1 VAERGDELESARELV
16 RALREQAAEGVGLSP
31 QEKRDWVEV
40 FRRGQE
46 EAASA
51 LLRRTRAVSGARV
64 AQLGSLLGLDPGL
77 ASGINLGSALLG
89 RAGRGDALGS
99 ALAGGQLARLLGVAS
114 PIGAVLGF
122 AAGLFG
128 KGRRRQSRDARSL
141 LNAPEQFEIQA
152 YLYNLVSQVRRG
164 SLPGAGGGLMPKL
177 KGATTVVVN
186 FSKDSVRIGAGE
198 TAQAAEALADHLAQ
212 AVRKRAVLLSP
223 ERA

>member
-1 VAERGDELESARELV
+1 MTERGEELESARELV

-77 ASGINLGSALLG
+77 ASGISAGSALLG

-114 PIGAVLGF
+114 PIGAALGF

-128 KGRRRQSRDARSL
+128 KGRRRRSADSRSL

-164 SLPGAGGGLMPKL
+164 TLPGAGPTPKRAGL
-177 KGATTVVVN
+177 TTVVVN